1 MHNTIEHPGVV
12 ERIDGRHIYVRIM
25 QQSACSACHAKGI
38 CSASDCE
45 DKIID
50 VLDFSG
56 VYEINDRVMVCGQTS
71 LGLQAVLLAFVIPLI
86 IVMVVLFAGTALK
99 WNEGL
104 IGISGLA
111 VLFPYYVILYCF
123 REKLK
128 KKFVFT
134 LKKLN

>member
-1 MHNTIEHPGVV
+1 MRNTIEHPGVV

-45 DKIID
+45 DKMID
-50 VLDFSG
+50 VTDASG
-56 VYEINDRVMVCGQTS
+56 VYAVNDRVMVCGQTS
-71 LGLQAVLLAFVIPLI
+71 MGLQAVLLAFVIPMI
-86 IVMVVLFAGTALK
+86 IVLAVLFAGTALK

-104 IGISGLA
+104 MGLSGLA
-111 VLFPYYVILYCF
+111 VLVSYYVVLYCF
-123 REKLK
+123 RDKLK